1 MAEFWYNTTIHTA
14 LGKSPFEVLY
24 GYTPRQLGISNL
36 QLCSMPDLERWL
48 KERELLSQLIRQQ
61 LVRAQQRMKAQ
72 ADKNRTERTFEVG
85 DMVYLKLQPY
95 IQTSVATRSSHKL
108 SFKYFGPYPVV
119 AKIGTVAYKLQLP
132 ENSKV
137 HPVFHVSQLKKALP
151 PLTLVSLELPNSTE
165 TDAFRYPVKV
175 LQQHLKPHGDRL
187 VSEVLIQWST
197 WSATMATWELEE
209 ELRSQFPIA
218 PAW

>member
-1 MAEFWYNTTIHTA
+1 
-14 LGKSPFEVLY
+14 
-24 GYTPRQLGISNL
+24 
-36 QLCSMPDLERWL
+36 
-48 KERELLSQLIRQQ
+48 
-61 LVRAQQRMKAQ
+61 
-72 ADKNRTERTFEVG
+72 
-85 DMVYLKLQPY
+85 MVYLKLQPY

-175 LQQHLKPHGDRL
+175 LQQRLKPHGDHL
-187 VSEVLIQWST
+187 VSKVLIQWST
-197 WSATMATWELEE
+197 WPATMATWELEE
-209 ELRSQFPIA
+209 ELRSQFPTA